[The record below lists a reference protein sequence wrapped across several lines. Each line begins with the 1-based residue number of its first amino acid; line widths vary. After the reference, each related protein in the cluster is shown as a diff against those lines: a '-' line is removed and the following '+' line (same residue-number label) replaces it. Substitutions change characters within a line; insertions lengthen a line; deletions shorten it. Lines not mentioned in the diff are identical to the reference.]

1 MIFSVYLQV
10 VTIHSRSTLHTQI
23 QPAKQKEVPMVIPDS
38 IKEFTKD
45 RSYTLDEVG
54 MSGARILRF
63 EDMVLKIQSSGEES
77 EHEVQMMSWM
87 KGRLPVP
94 DILCHEK
101 KDDMSY
107 LLMSCVPG
115 EMACSDKYYREPEEL
130 VRLLAEGLNM
140 LWQVDIRECPF
151 INNTQNKL
159 RLAEKQVRDGLCDM
173 ENIEPETYGEGGFE
187 GPEQLLEWLFMHQP
201 EEELVFSHGDFCL
214 PNVFFDGG
222 TVSGFIDLGN
232 CGIADKY
239 QDVALC
245 YRSLKHNLNGKYG
258 RNVLT
263 DIKAEQLFE
272 ELELEPDWE
281 KIRYFN
287 LMDELF

>member
-1 MIFSVYLQV
+1 
-10 VTIHSRSTLHTQI
+10 
-23 QPAKQKEVPMVIPDS
+23 MVIPDS
-38 IKEFTKD
+38 IKEYTKD

-54 MSGARILRF
+54 MSGAQILQF
-63 EDMVLKIQSSGEES
+63 EDMVLKIEPSGEEA

-101 KDDMSY
+101 KDEMSY
-107 LLMSCVPG
+107 LLMSRVPG

-130 VRLLAEGLNM
+130 VRLLAEGLKM
-140 LWQVDIRECPF
+140 LWQVDVRDCPF

-159 RLAEKQVRDGLCDM
+159 CLAEKQVRNGLCDM
-173 ENIEPETYGEGGFE
+173 ENIEPGTYGENGFK
-187 GPEQLLEWLFMHQP
+187 GPEELLQWLTTHQP

-214 PNVFFDGG
+214 PNVFFDSGK
-222 TVSGFIDLGN
+222 VSGFIDLGN

-239 QDVALC
+239 QDIALC

-258 RNVLT
+258 RKVIT
-263 DIKAEQLFE
+263 DIKAERLFE

-281 KIRYFN
+281 KIRYFI

>member
-10 VTIHSRSTLHTQI
+10 VTIHSRSTLHAQI

-107 LLMSCVPG
+107 LLMSRVPG
-115 EMACSDKYYREPEEL
+115 EMACSDKYYREP
-130 VRLLAEGLNM
+130 
-140 LWQVDIRECPF
+140 
-151 INNTQNKL
+151 
-159 RLAEKQVRDGLCDM
+159 
-173 ENIEPETYGEGGFE
+173 
-187 GPEQLLEWLFMHQP
+187 
-201 EEELVFSHGDFCL
+201 EELVFSHGDFCL

-263 DIKAEQLFE
+263 DVKAEQLFE